1 MRKQKSE
8 SGQAMA
14 EFALIIPIFI
24 IILFAVIDFGYLLS
38 TNIAVTNAAR
48 EGAREGITC
57 ASESSFSSQ
66 VESKVRNSAP
76 DLKPSNLT
84 VSATKTGSPGNQD
97 VVVTLEYVIE
107 PLTPVGMLF
116 WGSGYCV
123 KGSCTMK
130 VG

>member
-1 MRKQKSE
+1 MRKQKKE
-8 SGQAMA
+8 SGQAMV

-24 IILFAVIDFGYLLS
+24 LILFAVIDFGHLLS

-48 EGAREGITC
+48 EGARTGITC
-57 ASESSFSSQ
+57 ASDADFSSQ
-66 VESKVRNSAP
+66 VENRVHSSAP
-76 DLKPSNLT
+76 DLKDSNLS
-84 VSATKTGSPGNQD
+84 VSATKTGSSGNQD
-97 VVVTLEYVIE
+97 VVVTLEYIVE

-116 WGSGYCV
+116 WGSGYRV

>member
-1 MRKQKSE
+1 MRKQKRE
-8 SGQAMA
+8 SGQAMV

-24 IILFAVIDFGYLLS
+24 IILFAVIDFGNLLS

-48 EGAREGITC
+48 EGAREGIIC
-57 ASESSFSSQ
+57 ASEAGFSSQ
-66 VESKVRNSAP
+66 VESKVRSSAP

-84 VSATKTGSPGNQD
+84 VSATKTGSSGNQD
-97 VVVTLEYVIE
+97 VVVTLEYVVE